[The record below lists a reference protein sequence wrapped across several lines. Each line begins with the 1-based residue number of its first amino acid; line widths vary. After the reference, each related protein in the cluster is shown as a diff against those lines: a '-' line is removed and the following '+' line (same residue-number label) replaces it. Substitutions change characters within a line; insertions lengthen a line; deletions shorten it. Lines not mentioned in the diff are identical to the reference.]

1 MVLGSIMNSENV
13 GYIVIG
19 VIAIAWLVFIGAMVN
34 SSDKNFQFCIQ
45 HGGSWVEGSCLM
57 DKRAQ

>member
-1 MVLGSIMNSENV
+1 MDSENV

-45 HGGSWVEGSCLM
+45 HGGSWVEGNCLM
-57 DKRAQ
+57 DKRTQ